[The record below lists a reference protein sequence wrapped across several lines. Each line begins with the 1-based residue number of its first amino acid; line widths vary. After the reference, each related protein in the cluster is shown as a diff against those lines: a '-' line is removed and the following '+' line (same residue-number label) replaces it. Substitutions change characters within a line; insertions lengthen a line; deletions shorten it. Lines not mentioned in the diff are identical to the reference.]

1 MFQSVGVNINKDLK
15 NVLRA
20 KKVPFRKSFME
31 RPHLELE
38 YFKGRNKNASEN
50 TMDHL
55 YDMMKS
61 KKDNMMNS
69 MKKMYDKNF
78 SKQEEPMKEIPKLF
92 TKKNNATLFALGT
105 IASAVVVSSL
115 ISKSHSHKHR
125 FRF

>member
-1 MFQSVGVNINKDLK
+1 MFQSIGVNINKDLK

-20 KKVPFRKSFME
+20 KKMPFRKSFME
-31 RPHLELE
+31 YPHLELE

-50 TMDHL
+50 SMDHL

-61 KKDNMMNS
+61 KKDSMMKS
-69 MKKMYDKNF
+69 MKKMYKNNF
-78 SKQEEPMKEIPKLF
+78 SKQAEPMKEAPKLSM
-92 TKKNNATLFALGT
+92 KKNSATLFAIGT

-115 ISKSHSHKHR
+115 ISRSHSHKHR